1 MKLHLH
7 SPSAIQAIHQFI
19 EYQAIHNPNLP
30 ALEFHGDILTYKLLN
45 IQANKL
51 AHFLIR
57 MGVQAETIVG
67 ISVKRSLNMVIGIL
81 AIWKAGGAYL
91 PIDPEY
97 PTHRIE
103 YIFDD
108 SAIQLLLTEQSL
120 LEHLPPVAIKTICL
134 DTDKSR
140 FEAFSQ
146 DNPPCFLKS
155 DNLAYLL
162 YTSGSTGNPKGVMV
176 SHANLIATYLGWQEI
191 YNLTSQDCH
200 LQMASFSFDVFA
212 GDLLRALCSGAKL
225 VICSKINLLR
235 PEKLYNL
242 IITQDVNCAEFVPT
256 ILRRLISY
264 VKAKNKDFSFMRL
277 LLCGSD
283 SWTLG
288 EYRNLKQFCGHKTR
302 VINSYGLTEATIDS
316 TWFEEVESLITLS
329 SQQYV
334 PIGKPFPHTQ
344 IYLLDENFKKVAKEE
359 IGEIYIG
366 GLGVARGY
374 YNKPELNQERFIMHS
389 FDEKLSVKLYKTG
402 DQGRFLADGS
412 VQFLGRKDNQIKL
425 RGIRIELSEIECAI
439 NSFPSVK
446 ENIVILNEQEPSH
459 PRLVAYVVVEQEA
472 KETLSELRHFLIENL
487 PGYLIPANFVPL
499 DVLPL
504 TPNGKIDRENLK
516 NRHVVFQLP
525 HDAFDDLILPRSLHL
540 PQNNRVKEDH
550 GN

>member
-1 MKLHLH
+1 MKFPLH

-30 ALEFHGDILTYKLLN
+30 ALEFHGEILTYKLLN

-57 MGVQAETIVG
+57 MGVKAETTVG
-67 ISVKRSLNMVIGIL
+67 ISVKRSLNMVVGIL

-103 YIFDD
+103 YIFGD

-134 DTDKSR
+134 DVDESC
-140 FEAFSQ
+140 FNSFSE
-146 DNPPCFLKS
+146 DNPSCFLRP

-176 SHANLIATYLGWQEI
+176 SHENLIATYLSWQEI
-191 YNLTSQDCH
+191 YNLTSNDCH
-200 LQMASFSFDVFA
+200 LQMASFSFDVFV

-225 VICSKINLLR
+225 VICSKITLLR

-242 IITQDVNCAEFVPT
+242 IIAQNVNCAEFVPT

-288 EYRNLKQFCGHKTR
+288 EYRHLKQFCGHKTR

-316 TWFEEVESLITLS
+316 TWFEEELDSSIALS
-329 SQQYV
+329 PQQYV

-344 IYLLDENFKKVAKEE
+344 IFLLDESLNEVDKKE

-374 YNKPELNQERFIMHS
+374 YNKPELNKERFITHS
-389 FDEKLSVKLYKTG
+389 FDGNLSVKLYKTG

-412 VQFLGRKDNQIKL
+412 IQFLGRKDNQIKL

-446 ENIVILNEQEPSH
+446 ENIVVLNEQEPSH
-459 PRLVAYVVVEQEA
+459 PRLVAYVVIEQET
-472 KETLSELRHFLIENL
+472 KEALSELRHFLIENL
-487 PGYLIPANFVPL
+487 PGYLIPAVLVSL

-504 TPNGKIDRENLK
+504 TPNGKIDRENLRS
-516 NRHVVFQLP
+516 RHVVF
-525 HDAFDDLILPRSLHL
+525 H
-540 PQNNRVKEDH
+540 
-550 GN
+550 